1 MYLDN
6 VQVGATDKRMAPAPG
21 MEPGRVCTE
30 DGTTLTHTVEGMQAS
45 VKAE

>member
-6 VQVGATDKRMAPAPG
+6 VQAGTTEKRMAPATG

-30 DGTTLTHTVEGMQAS
+30 DGTTLTHTVEGIQAS
-45 VKAE
+45 VVAA